1 MHLLESERN
10 VKQSFFRLLV
20 RLALLCLL
28 SIPAIFVVEHFSG
41 PVHATGGSSGGLS
54 VFFGYAED
62 KETNNPPP
70 GAFPVPWSGAPNTIF
85 LGGPVVGQT
94 ACGALPLCYD
104 AGAIRL
110 DNNGSSD
117 VTIDKVSVDIH
128 SSIPGGKVFSLWGSF
143 TVPAGKSVILTE
155 NPPNNNP
162 NYDNFDTSGYPKG
175 NCTPLSVEPTATFTI
190 GGVPTTVVDST
201 HILDTHGIDL
211 GSCKPKQNESIPWA
225 QAGTLGV
232 NASTVTLSPVT
243 ASQVVGQQVTE
254 TATALDGSGN
264 GLANT
269 PVSFSVT
276 GGPDAGQSGTVA
288 TDSTGHASF
297 SYTGAAPGTD
307 TVVATITSNGT
318 FQSNQAS
325 IVWTSSGTPSWSGAD
340 IGSPPLAGS
349 DSLNN
354 GVWTIAGSGRDIGGT
369 ADQFHFV
376 WQPLAADGGI
386 RAQVLTQTNTN
397 SLARAG
403 VMLRQSTD
411 PGSPFYAVVV
421 TSQRGIFV
429 LRRATQGGG
438 VSTVASLAGTVPI
451 YLQVQR
457 AGNTFTAYT
466 SSDGSTWTLIAGSSV
481 TLSLTGTLLAGMA
494 VTSHTLTKVNT
505 ATFDAASTP

>member
-1 MHLLESERN
+1 ML
-10 VKQSFFRLLV
+10 
-20 RLALLCLL
+20 LL
-28 SIPAIFVVEHFSG
+28 SVPAILAIKSF
-41 PVHATGGSSGGLS
+41 ATPIRAAGASSSLS

-62 KETNNPPP
+62 KETNNPPA

-94 ACGALPLCYD
+94 ACGALPFCYD

-110 DNNGSSD
+110 DNSGSSD
-117 VTIDKVSVDIH
+117 VTIDNVSVDIH
-128 SSIPGGKVFSLWGSF
+128 SSIAGGKVFSLWGSF
-143 TVPAGKSVILTE
+143 TVPAGESVILTE

-162 NYDNFDTSGYPKG
+162 GYDNFDTSGYPKN
-175 NCTPLSVEPTATFTI
+175 NCIPLTIEPTATFTI
-190 GGVPTTVVDST
+190 GGVPTTIVDST

-225 QAGTLGV
+225 QVGFLGV
-232 NASTVTLSPVT
+232 NATTVTLSPT
-243 ASQVVGQQVTE
+243 TTIQVVGQQVTE
-254 TATALDGSGN
+254 TASVLDGNGN
-264 GLANT
+264 ALPDTA
-269 PVSFSVT
+269 VAFSVT
-276 GGPDAGQSGTVA
+276 GGPDVGQSANAV

-297 SYTGAAPGTD
+297 TYTGAAAGTD
-307 TVVATITSNGT
+307 SVVATVTSNGT
-318 FQSNQAS
+318 FQSNQTR
-325 IVWTSSGTPSWSGAD
+325 VTWTDSGILTWNSAD

-349 DSLNN
+349 DSLSN

-376 WQPLAADGGI
+376 WQSLPSDGGI

-411 PGSPFYAVVV
+411 PGSPFYTVVV

-438 VSTVASLAGTVPI
+438 VSTVTSLAGIAPV

-457 AGNTFTAYT
+457 TGSTFTAYT
-466 SSDGSTWTLIAGSSV
+466 SSDGSTWTLIPGSSV

-505 ATFDAASTP
+505 ATFNAASVP